1 MDANLDN
8 IAKELYGKIQ
18 TRFQNIEIGD
28 ENGEILSKK
37 SDIPKARFFEFE
49 YEENNAPLGTVVIIL
64 DPDDG
69 IIIQAGSDLVNDS
82 NGRAHKGAYKFIRS
96 FKNFARDRLLKF
108 KMQRLNKSQLDK
120 RDYQYFSQRKEDFIM
135 ENKMYGTSRI
145 SYQDL
150 GEATLII
157 KHHQPVNLELPAG
170 RTMHVESI
178 YIENA
183 QGERFRFPSK
193 HINGARALAEHI
205 KAGGN
210 PYDSIG
216 SYIIGLS
223 EELGQLRK
231 FKNYVGRQEQISE
244 AMGDITSKVMERIE
258 EVKKEILHLQRPS
271 YYQEFAESFQERE
284 SKEIPEDI
292 MNDWVDRLTIRTFN
306 EELKSVFPYIYN
318 LIGEDG
324 LPVKE
329 LTVDDLL
336 DEESSEEKDEY
347 CDACDRVSSKCICDD
362 KVDES
367 FPEIQNY
374 ESFLESLVNED
385 NGLFSQDPAIQS
397 DAIDKFKKIMQTEV
411 IPGNNGLTAEGNFK
425 GIIDDPSFIEM
436 LGNAP
441 DNVDVRSAIGAW
453 IMDNKERFPNP
464 AILDQLGLDQI
475 GTDEKEQAG
484 AEAPPEEATASPI
497 PTDAEM
503 PTAEQPVP
511 GAEQEQPVAE
521 DDMPDDHPH
530 KFSPVEESS
539 LIKAL
544 RKAHAAGATLETKL
558 DFGYGVKTIQQII
571 DESGCDAGQLG
582 WSKYDS
588 GYDELKKFAE
598 GFWNKEDKCFPRGG
612 QWVKIHIKKAF
623 DDGEFPN
630 ADERD
635 LDAILRDIDHAD
647 PSQEVN
653 GGDDE
658 LGHIIKLSNV
668 QPHHHSH
675 DMPAKDSEHNHE
687 KIDFSMKDLM
697 QKIMGL

>member
-37 SDIPKARFFEFE
+37 SDIPRARFFEFE
-49 YEENNAPLGTVVIIL
+49 YKENDIPLGTVVIIL

-69 IIIQAGSDLVNDS
+69 IVIQAGSDLVNDS

-108 KMQRLNKSQLDK
+108 KMQRLNKSQMDK

-157 KHHQPVNLELPAG
+157 KHSQPVNLELPAG

-216 SYIIGLS
+216 SHIIGLS

-258 EVKKEILHLQRPS
+258 QVKKEILHLQRPS
-271 YYQEFAESFQERE
+271 YYQEFAEAFEERE

-324 LPVKE
+324 LPIKE
-329 LTVDDLL
+329 LDVEDLL
-336 DEESSEEKDEY
+336 DEDGDESKDDY
-347 CDACDRVSSKCICDD
+347 CDSCDRVSSQCICDE

-367 FPEIQNY
+367 FPEMANY
-374 ESFLESLVNED
+374 ENFLESLLNED
-385 NGLFSQDPAIQS
+385 NALFSADPAVQS
-397 DAIDKFKKIMQTEV
+397 GAIDKFKKIMQTEV
-411 IPGNNGLTAEGNFK
+411 IPGSGGITAEGNFK
-425 GIIDDPSFIEM
+425 GIIDDPSFTEM

-441 DNVDVRSAIGAW
+441 DNVDVRGAIGAW
-453 IMDNKERFPNP
+453 IMDNKDRFPNP
-464 AILDQLGLDQI
+464 AVVEQLGLDRI
-475 GTDEKEQAG
+475 GTDETEPTG
-484 AEAPPEEATASPI
+484 AEAPPEPTPSPVPAT
-497 PTDAEM
+497 AEM
-503 PTAEQPVP
+503 PTAEEPVP
-511 GAEQEQPVAE
+511 SSEQEQPVAE

-530 KFSPVEESS
+530 KFSAVEEST
-539 LIKAL
+539 LVKAL

-558 DFGYGVKTIQQII
+558 DFGYGVKTIQEII
-571 DESGCDAGQLG
+571 DESGCDASSLG

-588 GYDELKKFAE
+588 GYEDLKKFAE
-598 GFWNKEDKCFPRGG
+598 GFWNKEDNCFPRGG

-635 LDAILRDIDHAD
+635 LQAILRDIDHAD
-647 PSQEVN
+647 PSQDISKDDN
-653 GGDDE
+653 DE
-658 LGHIIKLSNV
+658 LGHIVKLSNARP
-668 QPHHHSH
+668 QSLGH
-675 DMPAKDSEHNHE
+675 DESKHNHE
-687 KIDFSMKDLM
+687 KIDFSMKDIM
-697 QKIMGL
+697 QKVLGL

>member
-8 IAKELYGKIQ
+8 IAKEIYGKIQ

-49 YEENNAPLGTVVIIL
+49 YEENEVPLGTVVVIL
-64 DPDDG
+64 DEDDG
-69 IIIQAGSDLVNDS
+69 IIIQAGSDLVNDE

-96 FKNFARDRLLKF
+96 FKSFARDRLLKF
-108 KMQRLNKSQLDK
+108 KMQRLNKSQMDK
-120 RDYQYFSQRKEDFIM
+120 RDYQYYSQRKEDFIM
-135 ENKMYGTSRI
+135 ENKMYGTSRM

-157 KHHQPVNLELPAG
+157 KHSQPVNLELPAG

-216 SYIIGLS
+216 CYIIGLS

-271 YYQEFAESFQERE
+271 YYQEFSEAFEERE

-329 LTVDDLL
+329 LSADDLL
-336 DEESSEEKDEY
+336 DEGGGVDGDEGDDGY
-347 CDACDRVSSKCICDD
+347 CDSCDRPSKECFCDE

-367 FPEIQNY
+367 FPEIKDF
-374 ESFLESLVNED
+374 ESFLESIVNED
-385 NGLFSQDPAIQS
+385 NALFSPDTTVQK
-397 DAIDKFKKIMQTEV
+397 DAIDKFNNIMQTEI
-411 IPGNNGLTAEGNFK
+411 IPGNKGMTAEGNFK
-425 GIIDDPSFIEM
+425 GLIDHPEFLEM
-436 LGNAP
+436 LHNAP
-441 DNVDVRSAIGAW
+441 DNVDVRGAVGAW
-453 IMDNKERFPNP
+453 IMDNKELFPNP
-464 AILDQLGLDQI
+464 AVIEQLGLDKI
-475 GTDEKEQAG
+475 GVGDIEKPAG
-484 AEAPPEEATASPI
+484 AEQPPEPAPSPVP
-497 PTDAEM
+497 PTAEM
-503 PTAEQPVP
+503 PTADNLVP
-511 GAEQEQPVAE
+511 GEEQPVAE
-521 DDMPDDHPH
+521 DDVLDDNPH
-530 KFSPVEESS
+530 KFSPVEESR
-539 LIKAL
+539 IINAL
-544 RKAHAAGATLETKL
+544 KKAHAAGATLETKV
-558 DFGYGVKTIQQII
+558 DFGYGVKTIQEII
-571 DESGCDAGQLG
+571 EESGCDAQQLG
-582 WSKYDS
+582 WSKYGS
-588 GYDELKKFAE
+588 GYEAMKKFAE
-598 GFWNKEDKCFPRGG
+598 GFWSKEDKCFPRGG
-612 QWVKIHIKKAF
+612 QWVKIHLKKSF

-630 ADERD
+630 ASEDD
-635 LDAILRDIDHAD
+635 LKAILNDISKAD
-647 PSQEVN
+647 PSHDVQHN
-653 GGDDE
+653 DDE
-658 LGHIIKLSNV
+658 LGHIVKL
-668 QPHHHSH
+668 
-675 DMPAKDSEHNHE
+675 AKPQAQVLPQRDSEHNHE